1 VASQNQQPTFSNDA
15 EIIILDE
22 SAGTIDRTRRPVSEA
37 SRKRILKQLEL
48 EAELRRE
55 MEEERSKATH
65 DEGHSKQNP

>member
-1 VASQNQQPTFSNDA
+1 VASQNQEPIFSNDA

-48 EAELRRE
+48 EAELRRL
-55 MEEERSKATH
+55 MEQERSRANQ
-65 DEGHSKQNP
+65 DEGEPK